1 MILKSWFVRLVRPIA
16 WIVFLFPFSVGFA
29 LGVTTKT
36 SLFVVIYGF
45 LAFSFLMCFGFTINA
60 LADINVDNLHDGR
73 SKDMNLAKQ
82 PLVTKEITYKNAL
95 LLSILFVILSLV
107 FAVLIHLVFFLLI
120 LGLDIIGFIYSM
132 NPTRFKGKPLSDII
146 CNALAGVLLFAAG
159 MSMEGANIQPAVIL
173 GVFLMAANFYIPT
186 VITDFEFDKKA
197 GLKTSAVFFG
207 PNKLIQV
214 MYFLTVGVVL
224 SAIFIYF
231 SENIE
236 FKILS
241 IIMIFYTIIFTGISK
256 VKLKDERLNIHENWI
271 LIPFALISLSFFIY
285 GLLKLYGIISY

>member
-1 MILKSWFVRLVRPIA
+1 
-16 WIVFLFPFSVGFA
+16 
-29 LGVTTKT
+29 
-36 SLFVVIYGF
+36 
-45 LAFSFLMCFGFTINA
+45 MCFGFTLNA

-95 LLSILFVILSLV
+95 SLSILFVILSLV
-107 FAVLIHLVFFLLI
+107 FAVLINLVFFLLI
-120 LGLDIIGFIYSM
+120 LGLDIIGFVYSM
-132 NPTRFKGKPLSDII
+132 NPTRFKGKPLGDII

-159 MSMEGANIQPAVIL
+159 LSIGGANIQPAVIL

-214 MYFLTVGVVL
+214 MYFLTIGVVL

-241 IIMIFYTIIFTGISK
+241 IIMIIYTIIFTGVSK
-256 VKLKDERLNIHENWI
+256 VKLKDERLDIHENWI

-285 GLLKLYGIISY
+285 GLLKLYGIILING